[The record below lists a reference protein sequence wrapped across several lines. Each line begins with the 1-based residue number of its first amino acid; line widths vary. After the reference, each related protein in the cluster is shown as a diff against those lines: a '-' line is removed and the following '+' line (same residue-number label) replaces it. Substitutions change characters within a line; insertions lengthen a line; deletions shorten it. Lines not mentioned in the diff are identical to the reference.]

1 MAVTAGLI
9 EANAARWMAP
19 ELLDSHIESPRLTKE
34 TDIYAFSML
43 VIEVRRFFSYLIV
56 IYMLIFWVALY
67 WYTSAQQSERLE
79 DSHRDPSRD
88 TPRSTPCYNR
98 PVHPD
103 K

>member
-19 ELLDSHIESPRLTKE
+19 ELLDSHTESPRLTKE

-43 VIEVRRFFSYLIV
+43 VIEVRRLFPLSYRNV
-56 IYMLIFWVALY
+56 YADIFGSFILVHLH
-67 WYTSAQQSERLE
+67 SA
-79 DSHRDPSRD
+79 
-88 TPRSTPCYNR
+88 
-98 PVHPD
+98 